1 MTHGSDLG
9 IWGATPPG
17 SQPWLFPTY
26 PERFPWF
33 SLWVS
38 DTKICHAPAKSQG
51 LTCLKHLRFGFV
63 FNCFTL
69 FSGPPPLRPGLAGPT
84 KPNWP
89 AQHSHPTPRRTT
101 RAAPRTLQPLNLA
114 QLLLPFGVTCPLWLV
129 SRDFPLLRQS
139 WGRCPHE
146 GPCPCRGWDLGL
158 HQCWFPQPPYL
169 LPDCHPGPTDT
180 VRCQLPSWAS
190 ELPLTYASGLGSQS
204 CLRNRRGENMRKDVG
219 LSLSPVTTDSGS
231 YFLCCKNKDNN
242 NTNLSCYW
250 SN

>member
-51 LTCLKHLRFGFV
+51 STCLKHLRFGFV

-84 KPNWP
+84 KPNWTWHSCCFHLGRLALSGWFP
-89 AQHSHPTPRRTT
+89 ETSLSSAKVGEGALMRVHVHVVAGTLDSISVGFPSHPTCSLTATLAPQTQSDASSPR
-101 RAAPRTLQPLNLA
+101 
-114 QLLLPFGVTCPLWLV
+114 
-129 SRDFPLLRQS
+129 
-139 WGRCPHE
+139 
-146 GPCPCRGWDLGL
+146 GP
-158 HQCWFPQPPYL
+158 
-169 LPDCHPGPTDT
+169 
-180 VRCQLPSWAS
+180 AS
-190 ELPLTYASGLGSQS
+190 
-204 CLRNRRGENMRKDVG
+204 
-219 LSLSPVTTDSGS
+219 
-231 YFLCCKNKDNN
+231 FL
-242 NTNLSCYW
+242 
-250 SN
+250 